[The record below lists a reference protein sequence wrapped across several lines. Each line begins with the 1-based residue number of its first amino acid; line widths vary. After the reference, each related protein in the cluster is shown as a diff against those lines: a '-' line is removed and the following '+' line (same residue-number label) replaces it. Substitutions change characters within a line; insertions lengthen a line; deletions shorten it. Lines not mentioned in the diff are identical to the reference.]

1 MLNNKFYK
9 KQLVFMV
16 MFVLAVGVVTSFL
29 RSYSAGEIE
38 DHIVYRVAPEQT
50 AQVEKRLNEKTF
62 IKLLNGELVDEQFKQ
77 LEDLTI
83 SNPKD

>member
-1 MLNNKFYK
+1 MLNSKFYK

-16 MFVLAVGVVTSFL
+16 MFVLAVGVATSLL
-29 RSYSAGEIE
+29 RNYSAGEIE
-38 DHIVYRVAPEQT
+38 DHIVYKATPEQT
-50 AQVEKRLNEKTF
+50 AQVEKRLNENTF
-62 IKLLNGELVDEQFKQ
+62 MKLLSGELVDEQFKQ